1 MNRYKSGMKV
11 ESPYACTYSDI
22 SETTLDGNKAYTYS
36 CTYKAFTRDGELK
49 DMLLETVVVKI
60 KDVYY
65 VFQSVC
71 HNTMKT
77 QGVNTFHEVYDSVQF
92 AAAA

>member
-1 MNRYKSGMKV
+1 MIEQHIAHGFSVLRYHSWGQNLFLPPALFLRDCKELVKV
-11 ESPYACTYSDI
+11 
-22 SETTLDGNKAYTYS
+22 
-36 CTYKAFTRDGELK
+36 
-49 DMLLETVVVKI
+49 

-71 HNTMKT
+71 HNAMKT